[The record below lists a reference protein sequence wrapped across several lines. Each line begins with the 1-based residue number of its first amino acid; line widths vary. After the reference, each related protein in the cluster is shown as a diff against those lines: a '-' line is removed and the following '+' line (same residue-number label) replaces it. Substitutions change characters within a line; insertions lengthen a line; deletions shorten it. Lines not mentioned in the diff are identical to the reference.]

1 MDITPKPPKPTQ
13 IVINYKGNE
22 TENEVYQIILKS
34 VDEMIHAVDSKDRL
48 TLVRA
53 KLQDALATVEN
64 KLSKLWMKDNFVEQ
78 HKHITEEKQR
88 QAKWTEDGIL

>member
-1 MDITPKPPKPTQ
+1 MDITPKPSKPTQ

-34 VDEMIHAVDSKDRL
+34 VDEMIYAVNNKEKL
-48 TLVRA
+48 VQVRA

-64 KLSKLWMKDNFVEQ
+64 RIGKIWLKDNFIES
-78 HKHITEEKQR
+78 HKSVTEEKKR
-88 QAKWTEDGIL
+88 LSKWTEEGLL